1 MARNIT
7 VRISVNFFNRQFFL
21 HFQPALY
28 VFLSVISQNSCNNM
42 KNRIFISVAGF
53 ALIWAAYT
61 AFISAADSAFI
72 LPQARFYFGSGS
84 ASV

>member
-1 MARNIT
+1 
-7 VRISVNFFNRQFFL
+7 
-21 HFQPALY
+21 
-28 VFLSVISQNSCNNM
+28 M
-42 KNRIFISVAGF
+42 KHRIFISVAGS
-53 ALIWAAYT
+53 ALIWAAYTAFISAAYT

>member
-1 MARNIT
+1 
-7 VRISVNFFNRQFFL
+7 
-21 HFQPALY
+21 
-28 VFLSVISQNSCNNM
+28 M
-42 KNRIFISVAGF
+42 KHRIFISVAGS

>member
-1 MARNIT
+1 
-7 VRISVNFFNRQFFL
+7 
-21 HFQPALY
+21 
-28 VFLSVISQNSCNNM
+28 M
-42 KNRIFISVAGF
+42 KHRIFISVAGF

-61 AFISAADSAFI
+61 AFISAADYAFI